1 MYRKMLI
8 ATLMLG
14 IGMVGFSKTKKD
26 EIKYVNR
33 KEAAKTLAINKQ
45 KELLDKMQLC
55 LKNDNEK
62 FNKVPN
68 SDSVK
73 QFLYQDDL
81 VESVL
86 KAKSH
91 SLKHV
96 YDELCKS
103 NKPTDLVYE
112 GLSVGD
118 IEYDKNEEKEIR
130 KGKNPIDSTK
140 LIVPV
145 AFQVHTVA
153 KGNVSD
159 VRYKVTFIWKVKV
172 EEKFENVEGK
182 KVRYFAPKNKLE
194 LVSSIAKPIKFLA
207 SEQKSMKKAA
217 QDAIVEWYAN
227 LPQTLSKQYVE
238 QSLTSIEAMS
248 VSYDE
253 IKMDLPKSKEFTVK
267 DVPAITINIDPYQFI
282 DDDKKSLYTNPVA
295 SMTIAPTFK
304 VTVDNTFKNAEVV
317 VSYDKEIHKP
327 ITDSAKV
334 ERNRMAN
341 ANVMT
346 FLNQLSEYVS
356 SHDTEQKASIKN
368 MFNTTGSDV
377 EVSYLPKYGNEKIKK
392 ESAQKYLSLLKGSAL
407 NFTLDNDIEVVDLNW
422 DSLIYTVSQRYQSK
436 TYNDYTQKR
445 IHLVYDA
452 DKKTYLINK
461 IEVVPNSTKT
471 E

>member
-1 MYRKMLI
+1 MYRRMLI

-14 IGMVGFSKTKKD
+14 IGMVGFSKTEKD

-33 KEAAKTLAINKQ
+33 KEAAKTLAINNQ
-45 KELLDKMQLC
+45 KELLDNMRNR
-55 LKNDNEK
+55 LKGDGK
-62 FNKVPN
+62 KKIPN
-68 SDSVK
+68 SKSVQ

-86 KAKSH
+86 KVKSH
-91 SLKHV
+91 SLKDV
-96 YDELCKS
+96 YDKLCEKS
-103 NKPTDLVYE
+103 NMPTELIYE
-112 GLSVGD
+112 GLRVD
-118 IEYDKNEEKEIR
+118 NIEYGKKEKRKKGEIQIQ
-130 KGKNPIDSTK
+130 IDSTMF
-140 LIVPV
+140 IVPV
-145 AFQVHTVA
+145 SFQVHTVA

-159 VRYKVTFIWKVKV
+159 VRYKVTFTWKVEV

-182 KVRYFAPKNKLE
+182 KVRYFAPKNKPE
-194 LVSSIAKPIKFLA
+194 LVSSIAKPIKYLA

-238 QSLTSIEAMS
+238 QSLTSIETMS

-253 IKMDLPKSKEFTVK
+253 IKMDLPKSKEFTMK
-267 DVPAITINIDPYQFI
+267 DVPTITINIDPYQFI
-282 DDDKKSLYTNPVA
+282 DDDKKFLYTNPVA
-295 SMTIAPTFK
+295 SMTIAPVFN

-317 VSYDKEIHKP
+317 VSYDKEIIHKP

-341 ANVMT
+341 ANVMA

-368 MFNTTGSDV
+368 MFNTIGSDV

-392 ESAQKYLSLLKGSAL
+392 ESAQKYLSLLKGAAL

>member
-1 MYRKMLI
+1 MYRRMLI

-14 IGMVGFSKTKKD
+14 IGMVGFSKTEKD

-45 KELLDKMQLC
+45 KELLDNMRNR
-55 LKNDNEK
+55 LKGDGK
-62 FNKVPN
+62 KKIPN
-68 SDSVK
+68 SKSVQ

-86 KAKSH
+86 KVKSH
-91 SLKHV
+91 SLKDV
-96 YDELCKS
+96 YDKLCEKS
-103 NKPTDLVYE
+103 NMPTELIYE
-112 GLSVGD
+112 GLRVD
-118 IEYDKNEEKEIR
+118 NIEYGKKEKRKKGEIQIQ
-130 KGKNPIDSTK
+130 IDSTMF
-140 LIVPV
+140 IVPV
-145 AFQVHTVA
+145 SFQVHTVA

-159 VRYKVTFIWKVKV
+159 VRYKVTFTWKVEV
-172 EEKFENVEGK
+172 EEKFEKVEGK
-182 KVRYFAPKNKLE
+182 KVRYFAPKNKPE
-194 LVSSIAKPIKFLA
+194 LVSSIVKPIKFLA

-238 QSLTSIEAMS
+238 QSLTSIETMS

-253 IKMDLPKSKEFTVK
+253 IKMDLPKSKEFTAK

-282 DDDKKSLYTNPVA
+282 DDDKKFLYTNPVA
-295 SMTIAPTFK
+295 SMTIAPVFN

-317 VSYDKEIHKP
+317 VSYDKEIIHKP

-356 SHDTEQKASIKN
+356 SHDTEQKASIQN

-407 NFTLDNDIEVVDLNW
+407 NFTLDNDIEVVDSNW